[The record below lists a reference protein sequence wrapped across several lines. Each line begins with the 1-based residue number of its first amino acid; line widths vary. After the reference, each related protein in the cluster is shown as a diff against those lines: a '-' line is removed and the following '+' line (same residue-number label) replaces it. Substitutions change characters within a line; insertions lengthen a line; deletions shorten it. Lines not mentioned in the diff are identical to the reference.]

1 MSHLLI
7 IDLPGGNDT
16 DIVDAA
22 LRMGCEFSFL
32 TSDLRHY
39 QCQDTVFKK
48 LSQAFACL
56 EIQNFNYADVE
67 AAVEKLHSTRPINAI
82 LSLLDTRLVE
92 AAKLA
97 AKLRL
102 PYLNPDSATLLRDK
116 SLVRQR
122 LSQKG
127 ISQPSYLKA
136 ETTSELINAVEQLG
150 LPVLIKPV
158 DGYGSQN
165 IVVLQE
171 QADLDPWISP
181 LEDMLP
187 IGADYG
193 LGVHA
198 RDKLVIERFLSGCL
212 MGCDTLSFEGK
223 HQLLGVHEKKMF
235 APPSFAIQGGTFRSR
250 SAEHEVI
257 ENYVFSVLDAVGFNC
272 GAAHVEIMVTTEG
285 PQLIEINP
293 RLVGAKIARLS
304 SHGLGYSLHEA
315 LIRLHLGDAD
325 CPLPNSSRPAVAVS
339 RWIAAP
345 CAGLMKDLSLPD
357 QSDRRIK
364 EVDILAKAGD
374 RVNPP
379 FENSDRLGVVIAA
392 GEVSEDIENFVDQFV
407 NHVRVQVD
415 PLSASV

>member
-1 MSHLLI
+1 MPHLLI

-22 LRMGCEFSFL
+22 IRMGCEFSFL
-32 TSDLRHY
+32 TSDLGHY
-39 QCQDTVFKK
+39 QRQDTVFKK
-48 LSQAFACL
+48 LSQAFTCL
-56 EIQNFNYADVE
+56 EIKNFNYAKVQ
-67 AAVEKLHSTRPINAI
+67 AAVVKLNLIHPIDAI
-82 LSLLDTRLVE
+82 ISLLDTRLIE
-92 AAKLA
+92 AAKIA
-97 AKLRL
+97 AKLGL
-102 PYLNPDSATLLRDK
+102 PYLNPEAATLLRDK
-116 SLVRQR
+116 SSVRQR
-122 LSQKG
+122 LSEKG
-127 ISQPSYLKA
+127 ISQPAYLKA

-193 LGVHA
+193 LGVHG
-198 RDKLVIERFLSGCL
+198 RDKLVVERFLSGRL
-212 MGCDTLSFEGK
+212 LGCDTLTFKGK

-235 APPSFAIQGGTFRSR
+235 APPSFAIQGGTFCSR

-257 ENYVFSVLDAVGFNC
+257 EDYVFSVLDAVGFNC
-272 GAAHVEIMVTTEG
+272 GAAHVEIMVTKEG

-304 SHGLGYSLHEA
+304 SHGLGYSVHEA
-315 LIRLHLGDAD
+315 LIRLHLGYAD
-325 CPLPNSSRPAVAVS
+325 RPLPNSRRPAVAVS
-339 RWIAAP
+339 RWIVAP

-364 EVDILAKAGD
+364 EIDILAKAGD
-374 RVNPP
+374 RVNTP
-379 FENSDRLGVVIAA
+379 FENADRLGVVMAA
-392 GEVSEDIENFVDQFV
+392 GDASDDIENFLDQFV
-407 NHVRVQVD
+407 KLIDVIVQPVG
-415 PLSASV
+415 

>member
-1 MSHLLI
+1 MPHLLI

-22 LRMGCEFSFL
+22 IRMGCEFSFL
-32 TSDLRHY
+32 TSDLGHY
-39 QCQDTVFKK
+39 QRQDTVFKK
-48 LSQAFACL
+48 LSQAFTCL
-56 EIQNFNYADVE
+56 EIKNFNYAKVQ
-67 AAVEKLHSTRPINAI
+67 AAVVKLNLIRPIDAI
-82 LSLLDTRLVE
+82 ISLLDTRLIE

-97 AKLRL
+97 AKLEL
-102 PYLNPDSATLLRDK
+102 PYVHPEAATLLRDK
-116 SLVRQR
+116 SLVRLR

-127 ISQPSYLKA
+127 ISQPAYLKA
-136 ETTSELINAVEQLG
+136 ETTSQLIDAVKQLG

-171 QADLDPWISP
+171 QADLDPWINP

-193 LGVHA
+193 LGVHG
-198 RDKLVIERFLSGCL
+198 RDKLVVERFLTGRL
-212 MGCDTLSFEGK
+212 MGCDTFTFEGK

-250 SAEHEVI
+250 CAEHEVI

-272 GAAHVEIMVTTEG
+272 GASHVEIMMTKEG

-304 SHGLGYSLHEA
+304 SHGLGYSVHEA

-325 CPLPNSSRPAVAVS
+325 FPLPNNSRPEVAVS
-339 RWIAAP
+339 RWIVAP
-345 CAGLMKDLSLPD
+345 STGLMRDLCLPD
-357 QSDRRIK
+357 QSDLRIK
-364 EVDILAKAGD
+364 EIDILAKAGD
-374 RVNPP
+374 IVNLP
-379 FENSDRLGVVIAA
+379 FENADRLGVVMAA
-392 GEVSEDIENFVDQFV
+392 GYASDDIENFLDQFV
-407 NHVRVQVD
+407 TQIHIQVE
-415 PLSASV
+415 PI